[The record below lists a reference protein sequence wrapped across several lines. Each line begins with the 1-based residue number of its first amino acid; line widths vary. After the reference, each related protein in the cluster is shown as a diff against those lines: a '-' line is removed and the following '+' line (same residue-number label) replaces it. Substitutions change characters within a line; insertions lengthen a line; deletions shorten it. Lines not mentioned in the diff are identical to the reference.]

1 MSKIVYFFIALTALI
16 FVGCKPSATSG
27 STSDDD
33 SIFHYAKHIS
43 IQKQDGYTLVKL
55 ADPWKTGRTLHTYIL
70 VDHKD
75 SARMIGKLP
84 KGTIVYT
91 PLRRAVVFTAAHA
104 NLFEMLHDGQA
115 IAGVADAQYMHIPD
129 IQRRIGWSPHQASP
143 KGINALVDV
152 GNSMKPDIEKIIAL
166 HADAIFLSPF
176 ENSGGYG
183 RLEEIGIP
191 IIECA
196 DYMETGAIGRAEWM
210 KFYGLL
216 MGREQEADSLFSVVE
231 TNYNDLKKKAS
242 KAKQTLAVLPD
253 RKTGS
258 VWYVPGGQ
266 SSTGMLY
273 KDAGGKYA
281 FSNDAHTGSLALPFE
296 TILDK
301 FGNADF
307 WILSYNGT
315 MNRQQLIA
323 EYRGYS
329 ALKPFK
335 TGKIYGCPVDTVP
348 YFEEVSWRPDWLL
361 SDLIQLFHPD
371 LYQGKLRYYRRI
383 KI

>member
-91 PLRRAVVFTAAHA
+91 PLRRAVVFTEAHA

-143 KGINALVDV
+143 KG
-152 GNSMKPDIEKIIAL
+152 
-166 HADAIFLSPF
+166 
-176 ENSGGYG
+176 
-183 RLEEIGIP
+183 RL
-191 IIECA
+191 
-196 DYMETGAIGRAEWM
+196 
-210 KFYGLL
+210 
-216 MGREQEADSLFSVVE
+216 
-231 TNYNDLKKKAS
+231 
-242 KAKQTLAVLPD
+242 
-253 RKTGS
+253 
-258 VWYVPGGQ
+258 
-266 SSTGMLY
+266 
-273 KDAGGKYA
+273 
-281 FSNDAHTGSLALPFE
+281 
-296 TILDK
+296 
-301 FGNADF
+301 
-307 WILSYNGT
+307 
-315 MNRQQLIA
+315 LI
-323 EYRGYS
+323 
-329 ALKPFK
+329 
-335 TGKIYGCPVDTVP
+335 T
-348 YFEEVSWRPDWLL
+348 
-361 SDLIQLFHPD
+361 
-371 LYQGKLRYYRRI
+371 
-383 KI
+383 

>member
-33 SIFHYAKHIS
+33 SIFHYAKRIS

-152 GNSMKPDIEKIIAL
+152 GNSMKPDLEKIIAL

-196 DYMETGAIGRAEWM
+196 DYMEPSPLARAEWM
-210 KFYGLL
+210 KFYGMLTGHEDEANAL
-216 MGREQEADSLFSVVE
+216 FEQVE
-231 TNYNDLKKKAS
+231 TRYNSLKTEASQLKDKPKVVIDLPLGN
-242 KAKQTLAVLPD
+242 T
-253 RKTGS
+253 
-258 VWYVPGGQ
+258 WYVPGGQ
-266 SSTGMLY
+266 STIGQMVA
-273 KDAGGKYA
+273 DAGGSYCFA
-281 FSNDAHTGSLALPFE
+281 DDSLSGSTAL
-296 TILDK
+296 
-301 FGNADF
+301 
-307 WILSYNGT
+307 S
-315 MNRQQLIA
+315 
-323 EYRGYS
+323 
-329 ALKPFK
+329 
-335 TGKIYGCPVDTVP
+335 V
-348 YFEEVSWRPDWLL
+348 
-361 SDLIQLFHPD
+361 
-371 LYQGKLRYYRRI
+371 
-383 KI
+383 